1 MAASSE
7 AKARLKI
14 DGLLIK
20 AGWRLLDGSDGKANV
35 QLEQN
40 VKLTKNKINALGDN
54 FEKTQDGYVDYLL
67 LNDKGYP
74 LAVLEA
80 KRSDKNP
87 LDGKEQARRYAHGL
101 HVRFVILSN
110 GNLHYFWDLDN
121 GDPELIVEFPTQQ
134 SLQERVGFK
143 PNHERLYEGHVDK
156 HYIVSSQRKDIA
168 LRDYQLRAIGALQ
181 AAARAGK
188 QRYLFEMATGTGKT
202 LLSAAVIKLF
212 LRSRNAKRVLFLV
225 DRLELEEQ
233 AHKNFTEYLK
243 GDYQTVIYKQHRG
256 DWHKAEIVISTVQSM
271 LAGDRYRKE
280 FSPTDFDLLISDEA
294 HRSLGGNSR
303 AVFEYFIGFKLGLT
317 ATPRDY
323 LKNIDA
329 LDLSERDQRKWERRL
344 LLDTYTTFGCE
355 DSEPTFKYSL
365 IDGVRD
371 GHLINP
377 VVVDARTEI
386 TTQLLSDKGYSVMAT
401 DTESGE
407 EGEQV
412 FRQRDFE
419 KKFFSQQTNEVFCA
433 SFLKHAERDPL
444 SGEIGKS
451 LIFCVSQSHA
461 SKIAQVLNSM
471 AQKLWPDKYRS
482 DFAVQ
487 VTSNID
493 DAQQMTINFANNR
506 LNGHTQFLDGYKS
519 SRTRVCVTVGMMT
532 TGYDCQDILNV
543 CLMRPVFSPTEFV
556 QMKGRGT
563 RLHTFMYRDS
573 SRQQHEETKKRFKL
587 FDFFANCEF
596 FEQEFNY
603 DEPLKLPAL
612 RGNGDD
618 ETDQILRGEEVTID
632 DPDALQSIAEV
643 QVGAHGMRVDREL
656 WSKASAV
663 IAQDTAIK
671 QAVQND
677 MWDRAVGMV
686 RERYEDK
693 PELYLTLDKIRRSEN
708 LDRRVTWREV
718 LQRVFGLTER
728 FTSRDELLEEEFQKF
743 IAIYKPDDKHLPY
756 IKNFM
761 SAYIMDEE
769 FRKAIDTKQLTYLF
783 SNASFDMN
791 DWKALNSD
799 TQWQT
804 KIPQHIKNY
813 VNLNLF
819 ME

>member
-1 MAASSE
+1 MVTASE
-7 AKARLKI
+7 ANARLKI
-14 DGLLIK
+14 DALLCR
-20 AGWRLLDGSDGKANV
+20 AGWRLLDSGDGKANV

-40 VKLTKNKINALGDN
+40 VKLTKNKISRLGDN
-54 FEKTQDGYVDYLL
+54 FEKTQAGYVDYLL

-80 KRSDKNP
+80 KRNDKNP

-101 HVRFVILSN
+101 NVRFVLLSN

-121 GDPELIVEFPTQQ
+121 GDPELIVEFPTQK

-143 PNHERLYEGHVDK
+143 PNHEHLYEGHVNK
-156 HYIVSSQRKDIA
+156 NYIASSQRKDIA
-168 LRDYQLRAIGALQ
+168 LRDYQLRAIKALQ
-181 AAARAGK
+181 TAAKAGK

-202 LLSAAVIKLF
+202 MLSAAVIKLF

-233 AHKNFTEYLK
+233 AYKNFTECLK
-243 GDYQTVIYKQHRG
+243 GDYQVVIYKYNRG

-271 LAGDRYRKE
+271 LASDRYKKE

-294 HRSLGGNSR
+294 HRSIGGNSR

-329 LDLSERDQRKWERRL
+329 LELSERDQRKWERRL

-371 GHLINP
+371 GYLINP

-386 TTQLLSDKGYSVMAT
+386 TTQLLSDQGYGVTVAGS
-401 DTESGE
+401 DEGE

-419 KKFFSQQTNEVFCA
+419 KKFFSQKTNEVLCA

-451 LIFCVSQSHA
+451 LIFCVSQNHA

-471 AQKLWPDKYRS
+471 AQKLWLDKYRS

-493 DAQQMTINFANNR
+493 TAQQMTINFANNR
-506 LNGHTQFLDGYKS
+506 LNGYTQFLEGYKS
-519 SRTRVCVTVGMMT
+519 SRTRTCVTVGMMT

-563 RLHTFMYRDS
+563 RLHTFSYRDS
-573 SRQQHEETKKRFKL
+573 NGERSEEAKKHFKL
-587 FDFFANCEF
+587 FDYFANCEF

-603 DEPLKLPAL
+603 DEPLQLPTL
-612 RGNGDD
+612 KGNGDD
-618 ETDQILRGEEVTID
+618 EIGQILRGGEITID
-632 DPDALQSIAEV
+632 DPDTLQSIAEV

-656 WSKASAV
+656 WSKASAE
-663 IAQDTAIK
+663 IAQDLDIK

-677 MWDRAVGMV
+677 MWDRAISIV

-718 LQRVFGLTER
+718 LQRVFGITER
-728 FTSRDELLEEEFQKF
+728 FTNRDEMLEEEFQKF
-743 IAIYKPDDKHLPY
+743 IAIHKPAGKHLPY

-761 SAYIMDEE
+761 SAYITDED
-769 FRKAIDTKQLTYLF
+769 FRKAIDTGHLTYLF
-783 SNASFDMN
+783 DNASFDMS
-791 DWKALNSD
+791 DWKALNSN
-799 TQWQT
+799 TQYQT
-804 KIPQHIKNY
+804 KIPRHIKNY
-813 VNLNLF
+813 INLNLF